1 MINNPLLITLLYLLV
16 SLSAFLV
23 FYSISKR
30 ISGSNLTHGKF
41 WAFFALLILWGAN
54 QLSVARYGY
63 IFLYLPSKDV
73 FGSDYIIRW
82 IAFIGAL
89 LQTFCLPRKDNPRH
103 WFSRK

>member
-1 MINNPLLITLLYLLV
+1 MTINPLLIAALY
-16 SLSAFLV
+16 SLTSLAAFLA
-23 FYSISKR
+23 FYSISRR
-30 ISGSNLTHGKF
+30 ISGDSLTHGRF
-41 WAFFALLILWGAN
+41 WFFFTLLILWGAN

-82 IAFIGAL
+82 IAFISAL
-89 LQTFCLPRKDNPRH
+89 LQTFCLPTKDNPRR